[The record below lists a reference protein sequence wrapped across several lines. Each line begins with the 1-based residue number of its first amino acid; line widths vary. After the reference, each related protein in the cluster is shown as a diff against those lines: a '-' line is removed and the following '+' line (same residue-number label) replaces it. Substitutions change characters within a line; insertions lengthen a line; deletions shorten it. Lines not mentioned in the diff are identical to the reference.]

1 MEIYISGSLAYDR
14 IMTFPGHFADHILP
28 SKIHVLNV
36 CFNING
42 LVEKFGGTA
51 GNIAYTLSLL
61 GEKPWIVATAGDD
74 FDRYERWLHEHGLG
88 TKWIKRISGVLTAGA
103 YITTDLND
111 NQITAFNPGAMG
123 FCADLPALT
132 DGNHEALVH
141 IGPGNK
147 TDMLALARRCRTC
160 GVPFVFDPGQ
170 SLNIWSGEEIA
181 EAVEGALC
189 FISNDYEL
197 SHFLKLTRWQLSNL
211 ASRVRLIITTYG
223 PEGSVLRMHE
233 DKVFVPA
240 VTPPSVVD
248 PTGAGDAYRA
258 GFLKGLALG
267 LDPTTCCH
275 LGSVAASFA
284 VEHHGTQEHV
294 FDWQAFCQRFEKHFG
309 YQVPEMPSRAAV
321 P

>member
-28 SKIHVLNV
+28 NKIHVLNV

-74 FDRYERWLHEHGLG
+74 FGRYERWLHEHGLD
-88 TKWIKRISGVLTAGA
+88 TKWIKRLSGVLTAGA

-111 NQITAFNPGAMG
+111 NQITAFNPGAMA

-132 DGNHEALVH
+132 DGNQGALVH

-147 TDMLALARRCRTC
+147 TDMLALARRCRAC

-197 SHFLKLTRWQLSNL
+197 SHFLKLTRWQLSDL
-211 ASRVRLIITTYG
+211 ASRVRLIITTQG
-223 PEGSVLRMHE
+223 PEGSVLRIHE
-233 DKVFVPA
+233 EKVFIPA
-240 VTPPSVVD
+240 VTPPVVVD

-267 LDPTTCCH
+267 LDPAMCCH

-309 YQVPEMPSRAAV
+309 YQVPGMSSQAAA